1 MTRVVPAGVS
11 AGGFGGRCRVVTGGQ
26 ARSFRVVGGRG
37 ARGGPAEIGGIVGSS
52 VGVAGRGKDRGRA
65 GPGTY
70 ATGVRMDK

>member
-1 MTRVVPAGVS
+1 MVAWGQTRN
-11 AGGFGGRCRVVTGGQ
+11 
-26 ARSFRVVGGRG
+26 FRVMGGRG

-52 VGVAGRGKDRGRA
+52 VGIAGRGKDRGRA